1 MASGA
6 GGFFSGFSG
15 LIGRRRQGYGSID
28 NTNIP
33 RGDDGDQENEEEFLL
48 GAGGA
53 LLPGAEPPDRP
64 GAPSHEEQQQQQEQ
78 PPPPPRATPPPIVN
92 PEDVESEEEAV
103 QSLTQ
108 RLRCL
113 FTVLTVSINIAINVN
128 LNTGR
133 LGGSAQYA
141 YSYLTFSIFVVFS
154 YPPVAHYSDRHS
166 PIVPPAVRAVRCLRH
181 RPTPTVFGTASR
193 ICHHKSATVSVCT
206 EPSNGQIPS
215 LRLLSGE
222 GWSHQTAGCS
232 RL

>member
-1 MASGA
+1 MTSPIAFGSPHRRLIDEMASGA

-33 RGDDGDQENEEEFLL
+33 SGDDGDQENEEELLL

-53 LLPGAEPPDRP
+53 LLPGAEPPYLP
-64 GAPSHEEQQQQQEQ
+64 GAPSHEEQQQQE
-78 PPPPPRATPPPIVN
+78 PPPPPPPATPPPIVN

-108 RLRCL
+108 RLRCM

-154 YPPVAHYSDRHS
+154 YPPVCICSLRNMIIMKGQKKTIQGQSLLPNPLISTLPFLAGRMMQSSTTSTCPQRASSDR
-166 PIVPPAVRAVRCLRH
+166 
-181 RPTPTVFGTASR
+181 
-193 ICHHKSATVSVCT
+193 
-206 EPSNGQIPS
+206 
-215 LRLLSGE
+215 
-222 GWSHQTAGCS
+222 
-232 RL
+232 